1 MPACHARATSIQESR
16 WKSKSWPHE
25 LPRANKTPDA
35 SKGRHPARKGRRGCG
50 RQGTSRRVCVV
61 DAVTADSV
69 KGMANVLPLYQD
81 GNWSRKYG
89 LSGSPDSPITMFSV
103 DPSTLLQSTVR
114 RWLAPSSPRT
124 WLSVVSSPHSWCGP
138 VLDQLR
144 KKGSIPY
151 RGCCTS
157 ITCWLP
163 YVQPRSDD

>member
-1 MPACHARATSIQESR
+1 MEVEIVAARIAPCEQNSSR
-16 WKSKSWPHE
+16 KQG
-25 LPRANKTPDA
+25 RAGDQ
-35 SKGRHPARKGRRGCG
+35 KGRHPAQEGVG

-81 GNWSRKYG
+81 GNWSKKYG

-124 WLSVVSSPHSWCGP
+124 WLSVVSSPHNWCGP
-138 VLDQLR
+138 VLVQLR
-144 KKGSIPY
+144 KRGSNP
-151 RGCCTS
+151 
-157 ITCWLP
+157 
-163 YVQPRSDD
+163 